1 MKTLN
6 NAKYERLFADI
17 LKRISQIVSDSGFG
31 KITILIKDNEIQM
44 VEHTV
49 TKVFKSISQ

>member
-6 NAKYERLFADI
+6 NAKYEPLFADI

-31 KITILIKDNEIQM
+31 KITILIKDNEIQI

-49 TKVFKSISQ
+49 TKVFKSVS